1 MQTTTQAKTT
11 SIGLMYSRQ
20 TYQRHERCSSTVK
33 VKVKIDRFSGEEPHN
48 RH

>member
-20 TYQRHERCSSTVK
+20 TYQRHERCLSTVK
-33 VKVKIDRFSGEEPHN
+33 VGIIDRFSGEEPHN